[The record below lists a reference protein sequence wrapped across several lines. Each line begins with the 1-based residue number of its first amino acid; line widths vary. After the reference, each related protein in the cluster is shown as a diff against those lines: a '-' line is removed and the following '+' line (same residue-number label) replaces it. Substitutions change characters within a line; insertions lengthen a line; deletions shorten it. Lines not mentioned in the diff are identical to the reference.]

1 MLLYTITEYS
11 SNRIK
16 RKEEEGKKRPPK
28 SQHQI
33 TNSQQKGS
41 ISFS

>member
-16 RKEEEGKKRPPK
+16 RKEEEGKKGLPNLSTK
-28 SQHQI
+28 
-33 TNSQQKGS
+33 
-41 ISFS
+41 